1 MVSSECLSLLPHSHI
16 TILNFHI
23 MFLQLGHTKLE
34 VYSISRQF
42 VKECYKAISEFPPEE
57 RYALTQQIK
66 RAALSVHLNIAEG
79 SSRKSDTERKRFY
92 EIARGSLIEVDAAL
106 DVASDLN
113 YCAIEKIQPL
123 GESIVKCFKYL
134 SALINS

>member
-1 MVSSECLSLLPHSHI
+1 
-16 TILNFHI
+16 

-34 VYSISRQF
+34 VYTISRQF
-42 VKECYKAISEFPPEE
+42 VKECYKAISEFPAEE
-57 RYALTQQIK
+57 KYALTQQIK

-113 YCAIEKIQPL
+113 YCSVEKQQL
-123 GESIVKCFKYL
+123 GETIVKSFKYL